1 MRKKYMVAM
10 FIAGA
15 AVGTIAAWYYAKK
28 KYEKIAEEE
37 INSVKEVFAKKETD
51 GIRRAAKQAKDKPD
65 IAEYAAV
72 LQKTGY
78 GAVSEKEENVPD
90 KNRPFVVAP
99 EKFGEIEGYDQIG
112 LVYYADGVLADDADE
127 IVENAE
133 DLIGDALEHFGE
145 YEDDAVFVRSHRL
158 RCDYEIVLDKRKF
171 SDVTGGPSVFK

>member
-51 GIRRAAKQAKDKPD
+51 GIRRAAEQAKDKPD

-78 GAVSEKEENVPD
+78 GAVSEKEENAED
-90 KNRPFVVAP
+90 KGNPYIIAP
-99 EKFGEIEGYDQIG
+99 EKFGEIEGYDQID
-112 LVYYADGVLADDADE
+112 LTYYADGILADDDDE
-127 IVENAE
+127 VVENVE
-133 DLIGDALEHFGE
+133 SLIGDALEHFGE
-145 YEDDAVFVRSHRL
+145 YEDDAVFVRSDRL

-171 SDVTGGPSVFK
+171 SDISSGPSIFK